1 MNLFILSLCQ
11 KEIAQWMFDKHI
23 VKIILEAVQ
32 LLCTAKR
39 LIDPDD
45 PINEELYK
53 IAHKNHP
60 VTIWVRQSYQNFIWT
75 LKLVNEMHKEWRYR
89 FEHNKKCH
97 KSFLVA
103 IKILKNMPSPNKFE
117 HKGLTPFALAMPN
130 KYKIINNPVESYRN
144 YYMSDEKKHL
154 LKWSKREQ
162 PEWFIQ

>member
-1 MNLFILSLCQ
+1 MNLFIISLCQ

-60 VTIWVRQSYQNFIWT
+60 VNIWVRQSYQNFIWT

-89 FEHNKKCH
+89 F
-97 KSFLVA
+97 
-103 IKILKNMPSPNKFE
+103 
-117 HKGLTPFALAMPN
+117 
-130 KYKIINNPVESYRN
+130 
-144 YYMSDEKKHL
+144 
-154 LKWSKREQ
+154 
-162 PEWFIQ
+162 